1 MAILAECPTCHRKQ
15 AVKNRICACGEDL
28 IKAKKR
34 KDRVRYW
41 ISYRLPNGKQRR
53 EFAGCKVEEANAA
66 HGKRGAQ
73 RYENPSILEKM
84 PAEKMTFS
92 ELESWY
98 LALPSVAN
106 LSSYQRVKQAMAN
119 FTNEYGNRIVS
130 TLKPIDI
137 ESYQQKRLN
146 DDGMAPATVDME
158 TSIVKTMVTK
168 AFDNDIV
175 DGRTVKAFRKIR
187 RQLKKAGNARRQI
200 LGISD
205 YVKILQCPN
214 TPSHLRDIL
223 IVAYNTG
230 MRLGELRGLKWSY
243 IDKGMIR
250 LPAELTKESRT
261 KMIPIN
267 HHVQK
272 VFDAIRNMKVV
283 HHEYVFTYHNKPIN
297 GKVGLKKSFRSACKE
312 AGLQYGRDI
321 SGGIIFHDIRR
332 TFKTNL
338 LNAGVDKVH
347 RDLIVGHSLQ
357 GMDAHYMS
365 PSEDDLHHAMAR
377 YTSWLDSQVKNN
389 QSDNP
394 WKIVDQNV
402 DQVCILKG

>member
-15 AVKNRICACGEDL
+15 AVKNRICTCGEDL

-137 ESYQQKRLN
+137 ENYQQRRIREGK
-146 DDGMAPATVDME
+146 APATVDLE
-158 TSIVKTMVTK
+158 TTIIKAMVTK

-175 DGRTVKAFRKIR
+175 DGRTVKAFRKIK
-187 RQLKKAGNARRQI
+187 RQLKKAANARRQI
-200 LGISD
+200 LGIND
-205 YVKILQCPN
+205 YVKILQCTK
-214 TPSHLRDIL
+214 TPPHLRNVL

-230 MRLGELRGLKWSY
+230 MRLGEIRALKWTH
-243 IDKGMIR
+243 IDKDKGMIR
-250 LPAELTKESRT
+250 LPAELTKESRA
-261 KMIPIN
+261 KIIPIN
-267 HHVQK
+267 HYVRK
-272 VFDAIRNMKVV
+272 VLDGMRVI
-283 HHEYVFTYHNKPIN
+283 HHEFVFTYHNKPIN
-297 GKVGLKKSFRSACKE
+297 GGGGLQKSFCLICKKVGIP
-312 AGLQYGRDI
+312 YGRDL

-332 TFKTNL
+332 TFKTNML
-338 LNAGVDKVH
+338 SAGVDKVH

-357 GMDAHYMS
+357 GMDAYYMS
-365 PSEDDLHHAMAR
+365 PSEEDLQHAMAR
-377 YTSWLDSQVKNN
+377 YTSWLDSQME
-389 QSDNP
+389 S
-394 WKIVDQNV
+394 VDQTV
-402 DQVCILKG
+402 DQEGKSKG